1 MNELPPFFVTLRDNI
16 GGASVAQWIERW
28 THDLEVGGSNPARPF
43 GFFLV
48 RFQSSFSRSS
58 SSFNK

>member
-1 MNELPPFFVTLRDNI
+1 M
-16 GGASVAQWIERW
+16 AQWIERW
-28 THDLEVGGSNPARPF
+28 THDLEVGGSNAARPF